1 VTDVLL
7 QNVRVI
13 AIDQQAKNADGTPK
27 VAKTATLEVN
37 PIDAQKLVL
46 AQTVG
51 TLSLVLR
58 KPGEQNNPVVE
69 TVSMNDLRYN
79 MYGGARYPAP
89 AVVGNFGTAIASTTT
104 RAATTIARPRAAPR
118 VTGRSAPADTRPNV
132 EVYRGTKS
140 DKVKVGG

>member
-1 VTDVLL
+1 
-7 QNVRVI
+7 
-13 AIDQQAKNADGTPK
+13 
-27 VAKTATLEVN
+27 
-37 PIDAQKLVL
+37 
-46 AQTVG
+46 VG

-118 VTGRSAPADTRPNV
+118 ATRRSAPADTRPNV